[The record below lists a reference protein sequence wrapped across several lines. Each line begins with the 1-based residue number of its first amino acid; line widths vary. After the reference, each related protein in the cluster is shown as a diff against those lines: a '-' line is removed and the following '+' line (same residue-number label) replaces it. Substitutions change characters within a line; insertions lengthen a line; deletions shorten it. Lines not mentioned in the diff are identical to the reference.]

1 MDLIYFVAS
10 GVAILLASAAFFIFG
25 TRQGKTAEV
34 KRLAESKSTAEE
46 TAKRI
51 VSDAEREAEST
62 RKSALLAGKEEQ
74 IKLRESWEAEARHR
88 REEIE
93 REERRLDEQENQLEK
108 KLELVENRDKEIG
121 KRASDLGRREKFVV
135 EREQELEK
143 LATEERRRLEAIAG
157 LSQEQAKAELI
168 QRMEAQAEADAA
180 NRLREIRE
188 SAKRDADCAGV

>member
-93 REERRLDEQENQLEK
+93 REERPA
-108 KLELVENRDKEIG
+108 G
-121 KRASDLGRREKFVV
+121 RAGEPAREEARTRRKPGQGD
-135 EREQELEK
+135 R
-143 LATEERRRLEAIAG
+143 
-157 LSQEQAKAELI
+157 KA
-168 QRMEAQAEADAA
+168 
-180 NRLREIRE
+180 RLRPRPPRKVCRGTRAGARKTRE
-188 SAKRDADCAGV
+188 PKSGDGSKR